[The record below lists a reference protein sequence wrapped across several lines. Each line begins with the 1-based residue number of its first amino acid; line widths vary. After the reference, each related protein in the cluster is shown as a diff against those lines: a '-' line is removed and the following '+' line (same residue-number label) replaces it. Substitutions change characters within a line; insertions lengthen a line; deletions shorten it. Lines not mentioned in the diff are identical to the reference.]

1 MPEQEQRGR
10 VLKNQPLVTQQ
21 LLTPYQSQYYAW
33 LLTRRAASDT
43 VESLAP
49 TLVDSQVDLNP
60 HQVEAALFACTNPL
74 SRGVILADEVGLGK
88 TIEAGLV
95 ISQRWAERRRRL
107 LIIVPAN
114 LRKQWHQELQDKFNL
129 QSLILEAK
137 NYNTILSQENQNPF
151 LMPGF
156 SQTGPVICSYQFAKA
171 KAADIKDINWDLVVL
186 DEAHRLRNV
195 YKTSNV
201 IAKTIKEA
209 LAHVHSKVLL
219 TATPLQNSL
228 LELYGLVSM
237 IDDRVFGDLDS
248 FRAQFT
254 QPNPIQKNKEQ
265 AFAALRSRIA
275 PICKRTLR
283 RQVQQYVPYTARRAI
298 VEEFTPSTEERE
310 LSALVADYLRR
321 PNLKALPDGQRQLIS
336 LVLWKLLASSTHA
349 IAGALETMAKRL
361 QGVLDED
368 EKLPTNIPDLAEALI
383 DDYESLDEVAEER
396 ANEWNAPES
405 GNEPSLM
412 HERDVVAQEIEE
424 LRHFKSLATNIR
436 DNAKGRALLTAL
448 TRAFAELERLGAPKK
463 AIIFTESRRTQ
474 DYLLSLLAQSQYAG
488 HDGKGIVL
496 FNGTNSDAR
505 AQAFYKDWLVRH
517 KGTDKISGSRTAD
530 TRAAL
535 VEHFQERGTV
545 MIATEAGAE
554 GINLQFCSLVINYD
568 LPWNPQRI
576 EQRIGRC
583 HRYGQKFDVVVVNF
597 VDRSNEADA
606 RVYELLAQKFQLFE
620 GVFGASDEVLGAIGS
635 GVDFERRIADIY
647 QNCRDPE
654 AIKHS
659 FEQLQLDLSGEINEA
674 MVKTRQLLL
683 ENFDEEVQD
692 KLRIRADDASR
703 ARNRYERMLMEL
715 TRAELHDHAEFD
727 DDGFRL
733 LHSPCADLEG
743 IAPDSIPL
751 IPLGRYE
758 LPRRS
763 GDSHLYRIGHPLA
776 AWVTQQAINRQ
787 LPAHLPTERLVF
799 DYDGNKTQV
808 STLKAHRG
816 QTGWLT
822 VSLITVDAL
831 GQQEQHL
838 IVAATTAQGVLLA
851 EDDPEKLLRLPA
863 HISPSPLAG
872 EGWGEGAALAALSGN
887 QAARKTTLL
896 REINQRNLGYFEQ
909 EVEKLDAWADDLKLG
924 LEQEIKGIDVEIK
937 EVRRTAAIS
946 PTLEEKLSHQKRQ
959 RELETKRSKLRRE
972 LFARQDEVEAQRND
986 LITQLE
992 VQLQQQVE
1000 EQTLFTIEWELK

>member
-1 MPEQEQRGR
+1 M
-10 VLKNQPLVTQQ
+10 
-21 LLTPYQSQYYAW
+21 
-33 LLTRRAASDT
+33 
-43 VESLAP
+43 ESLAS

-60 HQVEAALFACTNPL
+60 HQVDAALFACRNPL

-95 ISQRWAERRRRL
+95 ISQRWAERRRCI

-129 QSLILEAK
+129 QGLILEAK
-137 NYNTILSQENQNPF
+137 NYNNMHKQEHKNPF
-151 LMPGF
+151 LMA
-156 SQTGPVICSYQFAKA
+156 SGPVICSYQFAKA
-171 KAADIKDINWDLVVL
+171 KADDIKDIDWDLVVL

-201 IAKTIKEA
+201 IAKTLKEA
-209 LAHVHSKVLL
+209 LARVHSKVLL

-248 FRAQFT
+248 FRAQF
-254 QPNPIQKNKEQ
+254 IQQGKEQ
-265 AFAALRSRIA
+265 AFNALRTRIA

-283 RQVQQYVPYTARRAI
+283 RQVQQYVSYTARRAI

-349 IAGALETMAKRL
+349 IAGALETMSKRL
-361 QGVLDED
+361 QGMLDETPNNPELAD
-368 EKLPTNIPDLAEALI
+368 ELDK
-383 DDYESLDEVAEER
+383 DYESLDETAD
-396 ANEWNAPES
+396 EWSEDNGS
-405 GNEPSLM
+405 IPSPQKN
-412 HERDVVAQEIEE
+412 ERDAVAQEIEE

-436 DNAKGRALLTAL
+436 DNAKGKALLTAL

-474 DYLLSLLAQSQYAG
+474 EYLLSLLADTHYGQ
-488 HDGKGIVL
+488 GIVL

-505 AQAFYKDWLVRH
+505 AQVVYKDWLKRH
-517 KGTDKISGSRTAD
+517 EGTDKISGSKTAD

-647 QNCRDPE
+647 QNCRDPQ
-654 AIKHS
+654 AIKTS
-659 FEQLQLDLSGEINEA
+659 FEQLQLDLSGEINDA

-692 KLRIRADDASR
+692 KLRMRAEDSR
-703 ARNRYERMLMEL
+703 AARNRYEHMLMDL
-715 TRAELHDHAEFD
+715 TEAELGENAIFD
-727 DDGFRL
+727 EHGFTLQRL
-733 LHSPCADLEG
+733 PTEDLKKE
-743 IAPDSIPL
+743 ID
-751 IPLGRYE
+751 LGRYE

-763 GDSHLYRIGHPLA
+763 GESHLYRVSHPLA
-776 AWVTQQAINRQ
+776 MWAIQQAKTRQ
-787 LPAHLPTERLVF
+787 LAGARLVF
-799 DYDGNKTQV
+799 DYDGYGSQV

-816 QTGWLT
+816 QTGWLS
-822 VSLITVDAL
+822 VSLISVDAL

-838 IVAATTAQGVLLA
+838 IVSATNAEGVALP

-863 HISPSPLAG
+863 QH
-872 EGWGEGAALAALSGN
+872 LAAGLFSATDGKL
-887 QAARKTTLL
+887 AADLETRKLQVL
-896 REINQRNLGYFEQ
+896 RKINQRNLGYFEQ

-924 LEQEIKGIDVEIK
+924 LEQEIKAIDIQIK
-937 EVRRTAAIS
+937 EVRRTAASS
-946 PTLEEKLSHQKRQ
+946 PTLEEKLVHQKRQ
-959 RELETKRSKLRRE
+959 RELETNRSKLRHE
-972 LFARQDEVEAQRND
+972 LFNRQDEVEAKRND
-986 LITQLE
+986 IISQLE
-992 VQLQQQVE
+992 LQLQQQVQ
-1000 EQTLFTIEWELK
+1000 EQSLFTIEWELK

>member
-1 MPEQEQRGR
+1 M
-10 VLKNQPLVTQQ
+10 VTQQ

-43 VESLAP
+43 VESLVS

-60 HQVEAALFACTNPL
+60 HQVEAALFACKNPL

-95 ISQRWAERRRRL
+95 ISQRWAERRRRV

-129 QSLILEAK
+129 QGLILEAK
-137 NYNTILSQENQNPF
+137 KYNTIRKQESQNPF
-151 LMPGF
+151 LMP
-156 SQTGPVICSYQFAKA
+156 SGPVICSYQFAKA
-171 KAADIKDINWDLVVL
+171 KANDIKDIKWDLVVL

-201 IAKTIKEA
+201 IAKTLKEA

-248 FRAQFT
+248 FRAQF
-254 QPNPIQKNKEQ
+254 IQQNKEQ
-265 AFAALRSRIA
+265 AFNALRTRIA

-283 RQVQQYVPYTARRAI
+283 RQVQQYVSYTARRAI

-361 QGVLDED
+361 QGLLDEAPD
-368 EKLPTNIPDLAEALI
+368 VPDLADEL
-383 DDYESLDEVAEER
+383 DEDYESLDETAD
-396 ANEWNAPES
+396 EWNEHDASAES
-405 GNEPSLM
+405 TARS
-412 HERDVVAQEIEE
+412 ERDAVTQEIEE
-424 LRHFKSLATNIR
+424 LRHFKALATNIR
-436 DNAKGRALLTAL
+436 DNAKGKALLTAL
-448 TRAFAELERLGAPKK
+448 ERAFAELERLGAAKK
-463 AIIFTESRRTQ
+463 AIIFTESKRTQ
-474 DYLLSLLAQSQYAG
+474 EYLLSLLADTHYG
-488 HDGKGIVL
+488 DGIVL

-505 AQAFYKDWLVRH
+505 AQTVYKDWLVRH
-517 KGTDKISGSRTAD
+517 KGTDKISGSKTAD

-654 AIKHS
+654 AIKSS

-674 MVKTRQLLL
+674 MIKTRQLLL

-692 KLRIRADDASR
+692 KLRIRADDSSK
-703 ARNRYERMLMEL
+703 ARNRYERMLMDL
-715 TRAELHDHAEFD
+715 TRAELGDHAEFD
-727 DDGFRL
+727 ADGFRL

-743 IAPDSIPL
+743 IA
-751 IPLGRYE
+751 LGRYE

-776 AWVTQQAINRQ
+776 EWVTQQAKARQ
-787 LPAHLPTERLVF
+787 LEGGRLVF
-799 DYDGNKTQV
+799 DYDSYGTQV

-816 QTGWLT
+816 QSGWLA
-822 VSLITVDAL
+822 VSLISVDAL

-838 IVAATTAQGVLLA
+838 IVSAITAEGLLLP

-863 HISPSPLAG
+863 QQQAESLFPEPNG
-872 EGWGEGAALAALSGN
+872 ALSTDMEN
-887 QAARKTTLL
+887 RKLQIL

-924 LEQEIKGIDVEIK
+924 LEQEIKIIDGEIK
-937 EVRRTAAIS
+937 EVRRTAAVS
-946 PTLEEKLSHQKRQ
+946 PTLEEKLAHQKRQ
-959 RELETKRSKLRRE
+959 RELEGKRSKLRRE
-972 LFARQDEVEAQRND
+972 LFNRQDEIEVQRND
-986 LITQLE
+986 VIAQLE
-992 VQLQQQVE
+992 LQLQQQVD
-1000 EQTLFTIEWELK
+1000 EQTLFTIEWVLQ

>member
-1 MPEQEQRGR
+1 MT
-10 VLKNQPLVTQQ
+10 QP

-43 VESLAP
+43 VESLAS

-137 NYNTILSQENQNPF
+137 NYNTIRKQENQNPF
-151 LMPGF
+151 LMP
-156 SQTGPVICSYQFAKA
+156 SGPVICSYQFAKA

-254 QPNPIQKNKEQ
+254 QQNREQ
-265 AFAALRSRIA
+265 AFTALRSRIA

-361 QGVLDED
+361 QGVLDD
-368 EKLPTNIPDLAEALI
+368 TTNIPDLAEAL
-383 DDYESLDEVAEER
+383 DEDYESLDETAD
-396 ANEWNAPES
+396 EWNDQDS
-405 GNEPSLM
+405 GSASPARSD
-412 HERDVVAQEIEE
+412 RDAVAQEIEE

-436 DNAKGRALLTAL
+436 DNAKGKALLTAL
-448 TRAFAELERLGAPKK
+448 ERAFAELERLGAPKK

-474 DYLLSLLAQSQYAG
+474 DYLLSLLADTHYG
-488 HDGKGIVL
+488 EGIVL

-505 AQAFYKDWLVRH
+505 AQAVYKDWLVRH
-517 KGTDKISGSRTAD
+517 KGTDKISGSKTAD

-554 GINLQFCSLVINYD
+554 GINLQFCSLVINFD

-654 AIKHS
+654 AIKSS

-692 KLRIRADDASR
+692 KLRIRADDSSK
-703 ARNRYERMLMEL
+703 ARNKYERMLMDL
-715 TRAELHDHAEFD
+715 TRTELCDYAEFD
-727 DDGFRL
+727 ADGFNL
-733 LHSPCADLEG
+733 QNSPCTELEG
-743 IAPDSIPL
+743 IAPDSIPPSIPPS

-763 GDSHLYRIGHPLA
+763 GDSHLYRIGHPLG
-776 AWVTQQAINRQ
+776 AWVIQQAKTRQ
-787 LPAHLPTERLVF
+787 LPFSRLVF
-799 DYDGNKTQV
+799 DYDGYGTQV
-808 STLKAHRG
+808 STLKAYRG

-822 VSLITVDAL
+822 VSLISVDAL
-831 GQQEQHL
+831 DQQEQHL
-838 IVAATTAQGVLLA
+838 IVAATTAQGIALA

-863 HISPSPLAG
+863 HQKAAG
-872 EGWGEGAALAALSGN
+872 LFSATDDTLAADMDS
-887 QAARKTTLL
+887 RKVKVL

-909 EVEKLDAWADDLKLG
+909 EVEKLDSWADDLKLG
-924 LEQEIKGIDVEIK
+924 LEQEIKGIDFEIK

-959 RELETKRSKLRRE
+959 RELETKRSKLRRA
-972 LFARQDEVEAQRND
+972 LFTRQDEVEAQRND

-992 VQLQQQVE
+992 VQLRQQIQ
-1000 EQTLFTIEWELK
+1000 EQLLFTIEWELT